1 MPILYAIAQIGL
13 VLYMF
18 IVGLEFDV
26 EVMRTRLRGALVV
39 SWAGVAVPVLLGGLA
54 AVSLRDQAP
63 LFADAVSAG
72 TGALYLGAAMSIT
85 AFPVLARII
94 HEKGIARTR
103 LGTLTLAAGASDDA
117 LAWCLLAVVLS
128 QLEGTIVTAAT
139 TVGGAAVFA
148 VGMLT
153 VGRRLLRAARPRVE
167 RDGR

>member
-1 MPILYAIAQIGL
+1 MPLLYAIAQVGL

-26 EVMRTRLRGALVV
+26 QVMLSRVRGALVV
-39 SWAGVAVPVLLGGLA
+39 SWAGVAVPVLLGGIA
-54 AVSLRDQAP
+54 AAALRDRAP
-63 LFADAVSAG
+63 LFADTVSLG

-117 LAWCLLAVVLS
+117 LAWSSTPA
-128 QLEGTIVTAAT
+128 
-139 TVGGAAVFA
+139 
-148 VGMLT
+148 
-153 VGRRLLRAARPRVE
+153 
-167 RDGR
+167 